1 MGEAEMG
8 ALYGQQ
14 SKISKESWYKMR
26 SSGTNIEM
34 AASYSGKFDVSGG
47 VGSGS
52 EEEEAE
58 AFNKE
63 VEEKT
68 VYSRSEV
75 PTDNAFDWAQKVK
88 REPQPVSLTLRPMG
102 ELMERKELKE
112 DYFEKKGRT
121 KVLENLKKFLANYCK
136 YLMKR
141 GMLSSCDEPPPDQP
155 LPGETCP
162 DYDVNFY
169 DGVALEPHD
178 GLKMPTWQECGQLC
192 DLSADCKGWG
202 WYSSKGPYHPYRCYL
217 KKVVTASGTQVTT
230 PHIVSGLRGCS
241 EFKIIDGGCYKD
253 GSERALVTS
262 ANQGRECWNQCGK
275 TTGRCPGF
283 CGGGLCCRKG
293 YPGCPF
299 KDGNTPHWGF
309 EPAPTCVTPAN
320 PPNQNVGDHFVNSP
334 KACNLHCQGFKYFG
348 LEAGG
353 QCFCGNTFDYLIK
366 EPESECTKV
375 CPGDKS
381 KRCGGAWR
389 LNIYRTT
396 VPDPGWFI
404 AKPLKSCDTACQ
416 EVGLICTVEKMR
428 ADNQDVDTSEK
439 LLSLIKS
446 LGEEVNATNCNYLYY
461 GSFSDTPL
469 FSKKD
474 NFCIASAQNKDSFS
488 CSVSAKNPP
497 SQEKQRLCYCH

>member
-1 MGEAEMG
+1 MG
-8 ALYGQQ
+8 
-14 SKISKESWYKMR
+14 
-26 SSGTNIEM
+26 
-34 AASYSGKFDVSGG
+34 
-47 VGSGS
+47 
-52 EEEEAE
+52 
-58 AFNKE
+58 
-63 VEEKT
+63 
-68 VYSRSEV
+68 
-75 PTDNAFDWAQKVK
+75 
-88 REPQPVSLTLRPMG
+88 
-102 ELMERKELKE
+102 
-112 DYFEKKGRT
+112 
-121 KVLENLKKFLANYCK
+121 
-136 YLMKR
+136 
-141 GMLSSCDEPPPDQP
+141 
-155 LPGETCP
+155 
-162 DYDVNFY
+162 
-169 DGVALEPHD
+169 
-178 GLKMPTWQECGQLC
+178 
-192 DLSADCKGWG
+192 
-202 WYSSKGPYHPYRCYL
+202 
-217 KKVVTASGTQVTT
+217 
-230 PHIVSGLRGCS
+230 
-241 EFKIIDGGCYKD
+241 
-253 GSERALVTS
+253 TS

-396 VPDPGWFI
+396 GPDPGWFI

-428 ADNQDVDTSEK
+428 AHNQDVDTSEK
-439 LLSLIKS
+439 LLSLIRLWVKR
-446 LGEEVNATNCNYLYY
+446 LMQQIVTICTMDRFQIL
-461 GSFSDTPL
+461 L
-469 FSKKD
+469 FFRRKTTFALLLLKVWIIFRRWQE
-474 NFCIASAQNKDSFS
+474 NFCPRYS
-488 CSVSAKNPP
+488 CDLK
-497 SQEKQRLCYCH
+497 EKLDLRD